1 MTEVTKG
8 LVGCLD
14 KPKLTKW
21 LMHAEPSQANCMD
34 HYYGS
39 ALLRCRGLFALG
51 ERVFVDSTDGC
62 KRLCLVLVL
71 DHMCYQVELYG
82 EITNLGRPF

>member
-34 HYYGS
+34 HYYDS
-39 ALLRCRGLFALG
+39 AWLRCRGLFALG
-51 ERVFVDSTDGC
+51 ERVFGWTALMDAKDCVWCLYWTTC
-62 KRLCLVLVL
+62 VTKLNFMVRLP
-71 DHMCYQVELYG
+71 
-82 EITNLGRPF
+82 T